1 MIKMSNGKEVDMVD
15 YTDSTYGESI
25 ADQYDSLFPDIDPNL
40 IDGLFELSSRGK
52 TLELGIGTGRIAI
65 PLSNKGV
72 EVHGIDAS
80 PAMLEKLRAKD
91 KSRSIPVK
99 IGSFA
104 EFDMEEKYEFIFIV
118 FNTFFGLLKQREQI
132 SCFKSVS
139 NCLLPGGK
147 FLIEAFVPDLS
158 RFDKGQTIRTSHV
171 SPDEVR
177 LECSQHDLATQTVV
191 SQLVTIG
198 KPGVNLYPVNIR
210 YAWPSEL
217 DLMAEL
223 ANLRLTERWGG
234 WNKQPF
240 TSSSTFHISIYE
252 K

>member
-1 MIKMSNGKEVDMVD
+1 MGN
-15 YTDSTYGESI
+15 YTASTYGQLI
-25 ADQYDSLFPDIDPNL
+25 ADQYDSLFSHIDANL
-40 IDGLFELSSRGK
+40 IDRLYELSVGGK
-52 TLELGIGTGRIAI
+52 VLELGIGTGRIAL
-65 PLSNKGV
+65 PLCDRGV

-80 PAMLEKLRAKD
+80 PAMLEKLGSKD
-91 KSRSIPVK
+91 KGRSIPVK
-99 IGSFA
+99 MGSFA
-104 EFDMEEKYEFIFIV
+104 EFDMEEEYEFIFIV
-118 FNTFFGLLKQREQI
+118 FNTFFGLLTQREQI
-132 SCFKSVS
+132 NCFKSVS
-139 NCLLPGGK
+139 NCLRPGGK
-147 FLIEAFVPDLS
+147 FLIEAFVSDLS

-171 SPDEVR
+171 STDEVR

-223 ANLRLTERWGG
+223 ANLKLIDRWGG
-234 WNKQPF
+234 WDKQPF
-240 TSSSTFHISIYE
+240 TSSSTFHVSIYE

>member
-1 MIKMSNGKEVDMVD
+1 MAE
-15 YTDSTYGESI
+15 YTDSTFGESI
-25 ADQYDSLFPDIDPNL
+25 AEQYDSFFSDIDPHL
-40 IDGLFELSSRGK
+40 IDRLLELSSGEK

-65 PLSNKGV
+65 PLSDRGV

-80 PAMLEKLRAKD
+80 PAMLEKLRSKD
-91 KSRSIPVK
+91 KGRSIPVK
-99 IGSFA
+99 MGSFA
-104 EFDMEEKYEFIFIV
+104 EFDMKEKYKFIFIV
-118 FNTFFGLLKQREQI
+118 FNTFFGLLTQKEQI

-139 NCLLPGGK
+139 NCLRPGGK

-158 RFDKGQTIRTSHV
+158 RFDKGQTIRTSHI
-171 SPDEVR
+171 STDEVR

-198 KPGVNLYPVNIR
+198 KPGISLYPVNIR

-223 ANLRLTERWGG
+223 SNLKLTDRWGG
-234 WNKQPF
+234 WDKQPF
-240 TSSSTFHISIYE
+240 TSLSTFHVSIYE